1 MQLTFDYYEFVLKTE
16 IENRSKLKKDFLETE
31 VWYLL
36 YNIVRAGQK
45 FEHLRRKIGNVHP
58 SNILINESGQIKIIS
73 TCSLPGEQNNYDT
86 LIEAQNEPTIVFLA
100 PEEINNDLM
109 QKGTYPS
116 HVDPTLAEVFS
127 IGLTI
132 LSSGTLEDC
141 DSVYRKTPYELR
153 KDRLNGL
160 LRTFKEKYS
169 DFLYQTVASMLAL
182 NPQERRKCSA
192 IATSLVEYETQILD
206 LEPFTANPPSYRPA
220 QRVSQGPPVVYNQT
234 NPNFRPEVQ
243 QQANQLPPYL
253 YQQPKFYQGGYNYQP
268 PQQQVPVYQRITH

>member
-73 TCSLPGEQNNYDT
+73 TCSLPGEQNNYDA
-86 LIEAQNEPTIVFLA
+86 LLEAQNDSLIVFLA

-141 DSVYRKTPYELR
+141 DSVYRKNPFDLR
-153 KDRLNGL
+153 KDRLNAL

-169 DFLYQTVASMLAL
+169 DFLYQTVAGMLAL
-182 NPQERRKCSA
+182 NPQERRKCST
-192 IATSLVEYETQILD
+192 IATSLVEYEAQILD
-206 LEPFTANPPSYRPA
+206 LEPFTVNPPSYRPV
-220 QRVSQGPPVVYNQT
+220 QRISQGPPVGYNQ
-234 NPNFRPEVQ
+234 PNFRP
-243 QQANQLPPYL
+243 
-253 YQQPKFYQGGYNYQP
+253 
-268 PQQQVPVYQRITH
+268 

>member
-1 MQLTFDYYEFVLKTE
+1 VLKTE

-86 LIEAQNEPTIVFLA
+86 LLEAQGEPTVVYLA

-116 HVDPTLAEVFS
+116 HVDPCLAEVFS

-141 DSVYRKTPYELR
+141 DSVYKKVPYELR
-153 KDRLNGL
+153 KDRLNVL

-169 DFLYQTVASMLAL
+169 EFLFQTVASMVAL
-182 NPQERRKCSA
+182 NPQ
-192 IATSLVEYETQILD
+192 
-206 LEPFTANPPSYRPA
+206 
-220 QRVSQGPPVVYNQT
+220 
-234 NPNFRPEVQ
+234 
-243 QQANQLPPYL
+243 
-253 YQQPKFYQGGYNYQP
+253 
-268 PQQQVPVYQRITH
+268 